1 MLAVLLALAAAAG
14 YGGSDY
20 AAGLAARR
28 ASVVRV
34 TVAAEVTSAALLL
47 CVAPFLS
54 RQAPSLTSVLWGA
67 GAGASGVAGALA
79 LYLGFRHADFSV
91 ASSVSA
97 VGAAAFSVL
106 AGLALGEH
114 PGVLSLAGIM
124 FALPAIVAVS
134 APARQPAPDPA
145 APGQPAEAPSEA
157 AAPGQPAGAPSEAA
171 APGQPAGASSEAAAP
186 GQHGQGPMTQERG
199 LEPSGGA
206 GGPLPRAST
215 GHHAA
220 GVGLGLAAGAG
231 FGLFFTGLNEAGSAS
246 DLWPVVI
253 AQAAAT
259 VTVLCVAAAT
269 RDLRPP
275 PAGARRLSVLT
286 GAIGATG
293 TAMFF
298 LATHHGLLA
307 VTAVITSLY
316 PAGTILLARVMSGE
330 RLTGLRIAGLSM
342 AAASVALIAAG
353 GAG

>member
-171 APGQPAGASSEAAAP
+171 APGQPAGAPSEAAAP